1 MRTNQPTQTSGGPLG
16 VPLSSV
22 ELLYS
27 AKHNGLYIYT
37 SRLLK
42 NLWKKELVTI
52 KKGPNDSYLGFDTP
66 LTIDLLIS
74 VQGNLQALNRF
85 LMQYP
90 KFTAA
95 PTPDAR
101 PSQGDHEAWKL
112 EQQSFA
118 NIHELIRLTIEA
130 IAFLSLLIDFRI
142 SNVAKSLSNSEKSDL
157 CGMTF
162 ETLVVTKKG
171 KEIAKSLMTSLV
183 NGQIAK
189 ELGVEGIISS
199 LKQRCPSICEGSDVI
214 LYKGMEHLRNAKSFV
229 NQGTFGQ
236 HLNEALQ

>member
-1 MRTNQPTQTSGGPLG
+1 M
-16 VPLSSV
+16 
-22 ELLYS
+22 
-27 AKHNGLYIYT
+27 
-37 SRLLK
+37 K
-42 NLWKKELVTI
+42 NLWKKELVAV
-52 KKGPNDSYLGFDTP
+52 KKGPNDSFLVFDTL

-90 KFTAA
+90 KFTAP

-101 PSQGDHEAWKL
+101 PSHGDHEAWKL

-118 NIHELIRLTIEA
+118 NIHELIRLSIEA

-142 SNVAKSLSNSEKSDL
+142 SDVAKSLSNSEKADL
-157 CGMTF
+157 CGVTF
-162 ETLVVTKKG
+162 ETLVVTNKG
-171 KEIAKSLMTSLV
+171 KEVAKLLMTALV

-199 LKQRCPSICEGSDVI
+199 LQQRCPSICESSDVI

-229 NQGTFGQ
+229 NQGSFGQ

>member
-1 MRTNQPTQTSGGPLG
+1 M
-16 VPLSSV
+16 SSV
-22 ELLYS
+22 ELYFS

-42 NLWKKELVTI
+42 SIWKKELVI
-52 KKGPNDSYLGFDTP
+52 VKKGPNDSFLVFDTP
-66 LTIDLLIS
+66 LAIDLLVS
-74 VQGNLQALNRF
+74 VQGNLQALDRF
-85 LMQYP
+85 LKQYP
-90 KFTAA
+90 KFTAP

-118 NIHELIRLTIEA
+118 NIHELIRLSIEA
-130 IAFLSLLIDFRI
+130 IAFLSLLIDFKI
-142 SNVAKSLSNSEKSDL
+142 SNVAKSLSTSQKADL
-157 CGMTF
+157 CGLTYEM
-162 ETLVVTKKG
+162 LVVSSKG
-171 KEIAKSLMTSLV
+171 KEVAKALMTSLV

-199 LKQRCPSICEGSDVI
+199 LQQRCPSICESSDVI

-229 NQGTFGQ
+229 NQGSFGQ
-236 HLNEALQ
+236 HLNEALQYVWFSSFTSF